1 MDNHTTRSTVMLLL
15 LLLLSAL
22 QHPLQSQV
30 RLPRLINDGM
40 VLQRNTPLA
49 VWGWANPGE
58 SVVVEFKGKKYPAK
72 ADSDGKW
79 LVKIAPQKAG
89 GPFQM
94 RVRGT
99 NEILVSD
106 IMIGE
111 VWVCSGQSNMEL
123 KMRRVRPRYEKE
135 MAAADNP
142 AIRLF
147 EVPQRFDFNTPQTDL
162 RAGTWKALTP
172 QTVPD
177 FSAVAYF
184 FAQNLYEKYHV
195 PIGLINAS
203 LGGSPAEAWM
213 SESALK
219 TFPDLAAEAATFK
232 DTVLIQN
239 IERADRE
246 RAANWYTSLFQKDA
260 GYVDPK
266 GSWLQDTQDF
276 SAWKTMQVP
285 GYWSKTELGPVNGV
299 VWFRKNIQAPASMS
313 GKSAFLNLG
322 CIVDADSAYLNGV
335 LVGTTSYKY
344 PPRWYQVPENVL
356 KEGDNSLVVRVINN
370 SGEGGFVLDKPYEL
384 IANGDTIDLR
394 GPWQYRLGATMEP
407 LAPQTFIRWKPTG
420 LFNAMLHPLLNYRIK
435 GVIWYQG
442 EGNTRRAAEYEQ
454 LFPAMIRDWR
464 SHWKQGDFPFLFV
477 QLANF
482 LETRPEPGESD
493 WARLRESQR
502 KTLSLPQTGMA
513 VAIDI
518 GEWNDIH
525 PLNKKEV
532 GRRLALLA
540 QRVAYRDSKVV
551 CNGPELRKT
560 TFSAGKAVLE
570 FDSGGS
576 GLAVRGGGTLHG
588 FAMAGSDR
596 RFYWADARMD
606 GNRIVLESR
615 TVPQPVAVRYA
626 WADNPADA
634 NLINREGLPASPFRT
649 DEW

>member
-1 MDNHTTRSTVMLLL
+1 MNNHTTRLAAMLLL
-15 LLLLSAL
+15 LLILSAL
-22 QHPLQSQV
+22 QHPLQAQV
-30 RLPRLINDGM
+30 RLPRLISDGM
-40 VLQRNTPLA
+40 VLQRNTPLV
-49 VWGWANPGE
+49 VWGWANPDE

-72 ADSDGKW
+72 TDSDGKW
-79 LVKIAPQKAG
+79 QVNIAPQTAG

-147 EVPQRFDFNTPQTDL
+147 EVPQRFDFNTPQADL
-162 RAGTWKALTP
+162 RAGVWKVLTP

-184 FAQNLYEKYHV
+184 FAQNLYEKYYV
-195 PIGLINAS
+195 PIGLINSS

-219 TFPDLAAEAATFK
+219 AFPDLAAEAATFK

-246 RAANWYTSLFQKDA
+246 RSANWYASLRKKDA

-313 GKSAFLNLG
+313 GKPAFLNLG
-322 CIVDADSAYLNGV
+322 CIVDADSVYLNGV

-344 PPRWYQVPENVL
+344 PPRWYQVPEKVL
-356 KEGDNSLVVRVINN
+356 KEGENSLVVRVINN

-394 GPWQYRLGATMEP
+394 GPWQYRLGAAMEP

-442 EGNTRRAAEYEQ
+442 EGNTRRATEYEK

-482 LETRPEPGESD
+482 LETRPEPGESE

-540 QRVAYRDSKVV
+540 QRVAYKDSKVV
-551 CNGPELRKT
+551 CNGPALLKS
-560 TFSAGKAVLE
+560 TFSEGKAVLE
-570 FDSGGS
+570 FDPGGS
-576 GLAVRGGGTLHG
+576 GLAIRGGSALKG
-588 FAMAGSDR
+588 FALAGPDR
-596 RFYWADARMD
+596 HFYWAEARLD
-606 GNRIVLESR
+606 GRRVILECPAVLH
-615 TVPQPVAVRYA
+615 PVAVRYA

-634 NLINREGLPASPFRT
+634 NLINRQGLPASPFRT